1 VSSYRFCRTDDM
13 PLLVEAYNRAFR
25 PHFAGLPEL
34 DREGLKRWIRDIDL
48 WCSSCMIARDDAGD
62 LIGVL
67 LGCKRPTETLVFAVG
82 VHPEHARQGHGRHL
96 LTSLSSKLSILG
108 PPRLVAEVPA
118 DDARACAFFESCGW
132 TVEARMRDFTLDL
145 DAIPARLAPEL
156 VAPIT
161 VDELVASGALAVD
174 APRPWSRSVAAL
186 AKRKDVEALA
196 ITSPD
201 RIEAWLLWR
210 DNDGIREIQAMGSA
224 PDVGPLMPTLLGH
237 FASLSTTPIVFAR
250 VVETERLSPE
260 LEATG
265 FRGGPQ
271 YVRHVGMA
279 RPG

>member
-1 VSSYRFCRTDDM
+1 MSSYRFCRTDDM

-25 PHFAGLPEL
+25 PHFANVPEL

-67 LGCKRPTETLVFAVG
+67 LGCKRPTETLVHVVG
-82 VHPEHARQGHGRHL
+82 VHPEHMRQGHGRHL

-132 TVEARMRDFTLDL
+132 TVEARMRDYTLDL
-145 DAIPARLAPEL
+145 AAVPARPAPEL
-156 VAPIT
+156 VAAIT
-161 VDELVASGALAVD
+161 VDEVVASGALALD
-174 APRPWSRSVAAL
+174 APRPWSRSIAAV
-186 AKRKDVEALA
+186 AKRKDMQGLA

-210 DNDGIREIQAMGSA
+210 DNDGVREIQALGSTT
-224 PDVGPLMPTLLGH
+224 GPHGLLATLLAH
-237 FASLSTTPIVFAR
+237 VAAVAPAPTTFMKVMEHE
-250 VVETERLSPE
+250 VPE
-260 LEATG
+260 AELQACG
-265 FRGGPQ
+265 FRNTGA
-271 YVRHVGMA
+271 YVRYSTAA
-279 RPG
+279 RPA